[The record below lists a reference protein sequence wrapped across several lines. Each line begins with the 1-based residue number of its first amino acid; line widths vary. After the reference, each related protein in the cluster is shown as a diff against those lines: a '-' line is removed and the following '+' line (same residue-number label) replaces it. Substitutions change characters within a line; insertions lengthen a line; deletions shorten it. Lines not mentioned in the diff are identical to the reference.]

1 MPPSY
6 REYPLPPPLDAF
18 VKCVWFLR
26 QARSDTYDGQIQRI
40 PPDGTIELIVHLD
53 APFSQIEEDRSVT
66 QPRSMIVGV
75 WTKPIA
81 LVAPR
86 AFDSVGIRVR
96 PGGWPAFFAEP
107 AALFTDRV
115 TDAAAVWNRPAR
127 QLSERLASLRDDGDR
142 VGAIAAFLA
151 GRLRLRAR
159 RVDTSVA
166 RILSTHGCER
176 VELVAR
182 GAGISSRQLER
193 TFRNDVGVP
202 PKMLSRIVRFQ
213 RVLRAASPAATAGL
227 KSCATSWADVAIGCG
242 YTDQAHLIRD
252 FREFAGETPA
262 ALTSSEAAIADY
274 FRRR

>member
-1 MPPSY
+1 
-6 REYPLPPPLDAF
+6 
-18 VKCVWFLR
+18 VWFLR
-26 QARSDTYDGQIQRI
+26 QAVSDAHDDQTQRI
-40 PPDGTIELIVHLD
+40 PPDGTIELIIHLD

-86 AFDSVGIRVR
+86 TFDTVGIRIR
-96 PGGWPAFFAEP
+96 PGAWPVFFAEP

-115 TDAAAVWNRPAR
+115 TDAAAVWNRATR
-127 QLSERLASLRDDGDR
+127 QFSERLASLSDDRAR
-142 VGAIAAFLA
+142 VGAIAAFL
-151 GRLRLRAR
+151 GGCLRLRTR
-159 RVDTSVA
+159 RVDASVA
-166 RILSTHGCER
+166 RILSTRGCER
-176 VELVAR
+176 IELVAR

-213 RVLRAASPAATAGL
+213 RVLRAARPAATAGL
-227 KSCATSWADVAIGCG
+227 KSCATSGGGWAEIAVACG

-252 FREFAGETPA
+252 FRQFMGETPA
-262 ALTSSEAAIADY
+262 ALAASEAAIADY